1 MLPCA
6 SSEFALT
13 HAFLRR
19 MTTEGWPERFEDPNF
34 SLDRVD
40 PEPNDIRVLRS
51 FGYFGI
57 QSAVAQRTI
66 NESAVVAATLSH

>member
-1 MLPCA
+1 
-6 SSEFALT
+6 
-13 HAFLRR
+13 